1 VDLAVALACIA
12 GTGWALNIVVVRW
25 ALDRT
30 GAPSMA
36 GAFVGIASSAA
47 MVLALAI
54 VFGGAAP
61 GLSDIWRFAI
71 VGAVAPGSS
80 QGLFLASI
88 RSIGP
93 SRSSV
98 LVGTAPMFGVL
109 LAIVLLGENWELA
122 ILLGTSLTVLGGAA
136 ISWERGRG
144 LLNAGVL
151 FALATAMTFGMRDVI
166 AREVTTGTN
175 LSTLWSAAIVL
186 GSASVVLWVMMS
198 VVERGGVARGLSAAF
213 PEFLL
218 SGLMIGLALP
228 MLLAALS
235 RGRVGIVTPLSNAT
249 QNTVVVVLSG
259 IFFGARERSTKVVL
273 ALAMVVSGGVL
284 ISTR

>member
-1 VDLAVALACIA
+1 MDLAVALACLA
-12 GTGWALNIVVVRW
+12 GTGWALNIVAVRW

-47 MVLALAI
+47 LVLALAI

-61 GLSDIWRFAI
+61 DGSDMWRFAI

-109 LAIVLLGENWELA
+109 LAIALLGERWELA
-122 ILLGTSLTVLGGAA
+122 ILLGTSLTVLGGAF
-136 ISWERGRG
+136 ISWESGRG
-144 LLNAGVL
+144 LLHAGAL

-198 VVERGGVARGLSAAF
+198 AVERGRVAKGLSAAF

-249 QNTVVVVLSG
+249 QNTVVVVVSG
-259 IFFGARERSTKVVL
+259 IVFGARERSARVVL
-273 ALAMVVSGGVL
+273 ALAMVVGGGVL